1 MLFGHVLTFY
11 FRILS
16 GAGVSV
22 QRDALQLEVIKT
34 IGLLSRPGK
43 RGKTVERRLRE
54 NWGV

>member
-22 QRDALQLEVIKT
+22 QRDALQLAVIKR
-34 IGLLSRPGK
+34 IGLLSRPEK
-43 RGKTVERRLRE
+43 IAERRLRE
-54 NWGV
+54 NWEV